1 MLWYHWVMGEWQQ
14 RYGALNSRCRRTL
27 RRIRETPT
35 QSDIRWQ
42 DVVALLEALGA
53 TVTGR
58 KGSVFRVSGI
68 GNKRMILHRPHP
80 GDQCAKGLIDKVRI
94 YLEDIS

>member
-1 MLWYHWVMGEWQQ
+1 MSEWRH
-14 RYGALNSRCRRTL
+14 RYASLNSRSRKTL
-27 RRIRETPT
+27 QRILETPT

-58 KGSVFRVSGI
+58 KGSVFRISGI
-68 GNKRMILHRPHP
+68 GNTRMILHRPHP
-80 GDQCAKGLIDKVRI
+80 GDQCAKGLIDKVRS
-94 YLEDIS
+94 YLEDLS